1 MSGICFQWFTGT
13 RRPGVF
19 LRAFRSWLLLFWQI
33 VPVRSSLCLFW
44 ISRLRLRLGSPGPNA
59 TDINCRESTLVLF
72 LCFFVSDPCSWCPA
86 FLFRLFFGECCLFW
100 LYKSTLR
107 VLRIILVL
115 LQLFFIW
122 RVFYLYFQT
131 LGVGACC
138 FTDYFCFFLAVFRSE
153 TRLLSLSSFLYFL
166 GLAFWDPSS
175 SLIRIC
181 CRLLGGPSRTRL
193 VRAC

>member
-1 MSGICFQWFTGT
+1 VLGVRFQWFTGT

-19 LRAFRSWLLLFWQI
+19 LRAFSSCLLLFWQI

-44 ISRLRLRLGSPGPNA
+44 ISRLWLGSPGPNA
-59 TDINCRESTLVLF
+59 TDTNFRERTLVLF
-72 LCFFVSDPCSWCPA
+72 LCFFVLDACSWSPA
-86 FLFRLFFGECCLFW
+86 FLFRLFFGECFLFW
-100 LYKSTLR
+100 LEKSALR

-122 RVFYLYFQT
+122 RVLYLYFLT
-131 LGVGACC
+131 LGVGSCC
-138 FTDYFCFFLAVFRSE
+138 FADYFCFFLAVFRSE
-153 TRLLSLSSFLYFL
+153 SCSLSLSSFLYFL

-181 CRLLGGPSRTRL
+181 CRLLGRPTRTRL